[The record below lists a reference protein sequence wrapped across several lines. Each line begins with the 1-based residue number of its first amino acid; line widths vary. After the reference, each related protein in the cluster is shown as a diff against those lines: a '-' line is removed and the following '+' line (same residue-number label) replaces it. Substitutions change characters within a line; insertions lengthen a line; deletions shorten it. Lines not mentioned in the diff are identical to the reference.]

1 MDRTTLLAQ
10 RLVTQRLTAAPAD
23 PVRVVGEALAV
34 QSQDAPMARWSI
46 GMRSAADD
54 GVVSRAVDEGRL
66 VRTHVL
72 RPTWH
77 YVLPEDLRWL
87 LALSAARIERSMGAR
102 HRQLRIT
109 EAVLERASAV
119 LRETLTA
126 QGPLT
131 RRQLH
136 PLLPTTGFPEQGQ
149 VVGHL
154 LLVAELRELIVS
166 GPSADGQHTYVLMD
180 DLIPTVPE
188 RTREDLVRDLT
199 ARFFAGHGPA
209 SVKELTRWAAVTQAE
224 VRSALGDLGLSSATV
239 DGVEL
244 WWDPATVSEGTR
256 PRRAHLLPTFDEATL
271 TYLAPSWERVPGHP
285 KGDRP
290 PTYARVGGGVVI
302 CDLAEVG
309 LWQRRATGATTRVS
323 LDLSPS
329 VTARQRKA
337 IVAEAQ
343 RLADFEGRPL
353 ELDG

>member
-1 MDRTTLLAQ
+1 MERRALLAQ
-10 RLVTQRLTAAPAD
+10 RLATQRLTAAPTD

-46 GMRSAADD
+46 GMRSGTLGSRVAA
-54 GVVSRAVDEGRL
+54 AVDEGRI

-77 YVLPEDLRWL
+77 YVLPADLRWL
-87 LALSAARIERSMGAR
+87 LALSAERIERSMGAR

-109 EAVLERASAV
+109 GTVIERAFAV
-119 LRETLTA
+119 IRTAISA

-154 LLVAELRELIVS
+154 LMLAELRGLVVS
-166 GPSADGQHTYVLMD
+166 GPSAGGQHTYVLFD
-180 DLIPTVPE
+180 DVVPPAPP
-188 RTREDLVRDLT
+188 RPREDVVRELA

-209 SVKELTRWAAVTQAE
+209 SVRELTRWAAVTQAE
-224 VRSALGDLGLSSATV
+224 T
-239 DGVEL
+239 
-244 WWDPATVSEGTR
+244 
-256 PRRAHLLPTFDEATL
+256 RRALD
-271 TYLAPSWERVPGHP
+271 
-285 KGDRP
+285 
-290 PTYARVGGGVVI
+290 
-302 CDLAEVG
+302 G
-309 LWQRRATGATTRVS
+309 LWQRRATGATTRVT
-323 LDLSPS
+323 LDLSPAVS
-329 VTARQRKA
+329 GAQREA

-353 ELDG
+353 DLAD

>member
-1 MDRTTLLAQ
+1 MDRTSLLTQ
-10 RLVTQRLTAAPAD
+10 RLATQRLTADPVD
-23 PVRVVGEALAV
+23 PVRVVSEALAV
-34 QSQDAPMARWSI
+34 QAQDAPMARWSI
-46 GMRSAADD
+46 GMRSAVDD
-54 GVVSRAVDEGRL
+54 DVIARAVDQGRL

-77 YVLPEDLRWL
+77 YVRPEDLRWL

-109 EAVLERASAV
+109 EPVLDEAFAV
-119 LRETLTA
+119 LRGVLTE

-154 LLVAELRELIVS
+154 LMVAELRELIVS

-180 DLIPTVPE
+180 GLVPATPE
-188 RTREDLVRDLT
+188 RPREDLVRELA

-209 SVKELTRWAAVTQAE
+209 SVRELTRWAAVTQAE
-224 VRSALGDLGLSSATV
+224 VRAALGELGLSSATV
-239 DGVEL
+239 EGVEL
-244 WWDPATVSEGTR
+244 WWDPAAEAAETR

-271 TYLAPSWERVPGHP
+271 SYLAPSWERVPGHP
-285 KGDRP
+285 KGSQP

-309 LWQRRATGATTRVS
+309 LWQRRAAGATTRVT

-329 VTARQRKA
+329 VSSDQRAA
-337 IVAEAQ
+337 ILAEAR

-353 ELDG
+353 ELDS